1 MFVTRNYKEG
11 LITNKK
17 GNIIARMQFKAS
29 IQDLTIYETMK
40 EFALI
45 LADTDIH
52 YRINLVSDD
61 ILDEAP
67 ASEKPSQ
74 QETGQEDIKI
84 TVPKGEY
91 IVNNIVLTDEDI
103 YGQTLDGENRR
114 YRLIY
119 VNGEGEETYVP
130 LEGFDTFTAE
140 NPHGQ
145 FSYNSETKQLIFSAM
160 YHTDTEYILRRY
172 F

>member
-29 IQDLTIYETMK
+29 VQDLTVYETMK
-40 EFALI
+40 EFAAI

-52 YRINLVSDD
+52 YKINLVSDD

-67 ASEKPSQ
+67 ANQKPSQ
-74 QETGQEDIKI
+74 EETGQEDIKI
-84 TVPKGEY
+84 TVPSGQY

-103 YGQTLDGENRR
+103 YGQALDGENRR
-114 YRLIY
+114 YKLIY
-119 VNGEGEETYVP
+119 VNGEGKESYVP
-130 LEGFDTFTAE
+130 LEGFDDFKAE
-140 NPHGQ
+140 NPHGKY
-145 FSYNSETKQLIFSAM
+145 SYNSETKQIIFSAM